1 MAEHDSKLA
10 EKSYTLLHKRRENLP
25 NRGRI
30 DLEKK
35 KTMAK
40 HRKLNTPI
48 KK

>member
-35 KTMAK
+35 NKQWLSTG
-40 HRKLNTPI
+40 NSTPP
-48 KK
+48 